1 MTAASIYHTAL
12 QQRLTLLLFP
22 DIAAVHWQV
31 LQSVVS
37 LLFELD
43 AKHQSAIQLVLDS
56 NDDNHDRDSLAMTVR
71 KSP

>member
-12 QQRLTLLLFP
+12 QQRLTLLLFT

-31 LQSVVS
+31 LQSAVS

-43 AKHQSAIQLVLDS
+43 TKHQSAIQLVLDS
-56 NDDNHDRDSLAMTVR
+56 NDDNHDRDSLWQ
-71 KSP
+71 